1 MWSSSGPVPASGP
14 VTIDHFVP
22 LLPIVDS
29 TALEPPVV
37 IDSSDSDGSAACTS
51 FVPVVKHSESHGG
64 ANACVASDNESADRK
79 PLQPESSVSPDPI
92 SVNIV
97 GGDASKFMTAE
108 ELFEILSA
116 ADSTMAVKEVPKRYK
131 MQRMVSRCI
140 LYLVSRGQLP

>member
-1 MWSSSGPVPASGP
+1 M
-14 VTIDHFVP
+14 
-22 LLPIVDS
+22 
-29 TALEPPVV
+29 
-37 IDSSDSDGSAACTS
+37 
-51 FVPVVKHSESHGG
+51 
-64 ANACVASDNESADRK
+64 ASDDESADRK